1 MSFKLEDVGQNTIAK
16 QELLKCTTAKSG
28 FQGVTLNKPSKKTK
42 NKQTHRTNT
51 QTQNIK
57 QQ

>member
-28 FQGVTLNKPSKKTK
+28 FQGVTLNKPRKKQKT
-42 NKQTHRTNT
+42 NKHTEQTHKHKT
-51 QTQNIK
+51 
-57 QQ
+57 